1 MKSMLSY
8 QNQRGF
14 TLVELLIVVIIIA
27 ILSAVAIPT
36 YSRYVQNSEESR
48 AQGQLMAA
56 LASAEAWRSQRFSY
70 AGYSLPASLQD
81 SQRYTFQVQ
90 TGNSGRTLTITAQ
103 PTGVQAG
110 MGAMA
115 INHRGE
121 TCIKKSSDSSCSIG
135 TDPAW
140 Q

>member
-1 MKSMLSY
+1 MLSY

-27 ILSAVAIPT
+27 VLSALAIPA
-36 YSRYVQNSEESR
+36 YSRYVQNSEQST
-48 AQGQLMAA
+48 AQGQLMMA

-70 AGYSLPASLQD
+70 AGYALPASLQN
-81 SQRYTFQVQ
+81 SQRYTFQAQ
-90 TGNSGRTLTITAQ
+90 TDNNGRTLTITAQ
-103 PTGVQAG
+103 PIGVQTG

-121 TCIKKSSDSSCSIG
+121 TCIKKSSDSSCTIG
-135 TDPAW
+135 TDPSW
-140 Q
+140 E